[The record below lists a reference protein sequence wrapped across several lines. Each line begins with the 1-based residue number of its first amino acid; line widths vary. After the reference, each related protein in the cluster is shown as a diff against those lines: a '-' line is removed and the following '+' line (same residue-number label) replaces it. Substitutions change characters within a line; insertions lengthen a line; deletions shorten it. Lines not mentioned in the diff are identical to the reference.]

1 MPAIAHGNKTRREFL
16 AGSLASALAL
26 RGATSADAKPMR
38 GIFIIMSTPFTEA
51 KSVDFEDLAK
61 EVDFLD
67 RCGVQGMVWPQM
79 ASEYQYL
86 SKEERMEGIRVLGKA
101 AKGKRPALVLGV
113 QGANTDIA
121 VEYARAA
128 EQAEPDALIAMPPT
142 EAHSIDDFHAYYR
155 ALARVT
161 KRPFFIQTTGG
172 AKNVVPEVS
181 LIEELAAEFPN
192 FGYVK
197 EEYEPVI
204 KRLTEMSHH
213 KPPMKSVFSG
223 AAGKGLMYEMRLG
236 FDGTM
241 PGAPFSDIYARIW
254 NLYQSGKREEARD
267 VFSKLLLVVNLDQQI
282 PGVRQYVMKSRG
294 VFKTMISRRSE
305 VRLSPQAIAEIEFN
319 VAALRPLF
327 TA

>member
-1 MPAIAHGNKTRREFL
+1 MTAIAHACSTRRRFL
-16 AGSLASALAL
+16 AGSFASTLIL
-26 RGATSADAKPMR
+26 RGATSAATKPMR
-38 GIFIIMSTPFTEA
+38 GIFIIMATPFTEA
-51 KSVDFEDLAK
+51 KAVDFEDLAN

-67 RCGVQGMVWPQM
+67 RCGVHGMVWPQL

-86 SKEERMEGIRVLGKA
+86 TKAERLQGMRVLGQA

-113 QGANTDIA
+113 QAANTDLA
-121 VEYARAA
+121 LEYARAA

-142 EAHSIDDFHAYYR
+142 EAHSLDDFHAYYR

-172 AKNVVPEVS
+172 AKDIAPDLS
-181 LIEELAAEFPN
+181 LIEELAREFPN

-204 KRLTEMSHH
+204 QRMSAMAHE
-213 KPPMKSVFSG
+213 KPAIKSVFSG
-223 AAGKGLMYEMRLG
+223 AAGKGMLYEMRLG

-254 NLYQSGKREEARD
+254 NLYQSGKHDEARD
-267 VFSKLLLVVNLDQQI
+267 LFSKLLLVVNLDQQI
-282 PGVRQYVMKSRG
+282 PGTRQYVMKNRR
-294 VFKTMISRRSE
+294 VFKTMVSRRSE
-305 VRLSPQAIAEIEFN
+305 VRLTPEAIAEIEFN
-319 VAALRPLF
+319 VAALRPYF